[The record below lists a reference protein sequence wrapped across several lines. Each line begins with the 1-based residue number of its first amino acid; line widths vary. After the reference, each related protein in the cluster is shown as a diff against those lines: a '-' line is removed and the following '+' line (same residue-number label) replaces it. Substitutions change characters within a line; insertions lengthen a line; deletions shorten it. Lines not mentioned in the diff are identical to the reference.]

1 MPVQEPQIQSLGW
14 EGGLEEE
21 MATSSSI
28 LGNTGLGNPMF
39 RGAWWATVHMVTVR
53 HC

>member
-28 LGNTGLGNPMF
+28 LAWEIPCSEELGGLQSIWSQSDT
-39 RGAWWATVHMVTVR
+39 AE
-53 HC
+53 